1 MYIQIR
7 LCSLPLDLARKRE
20 RERDKAY
27 GVVNVMHI

>member
-20 RERDKAY
+20 RDKAY